1 MRSVKK
7 LVKATVSGLFGQYE
21 HSIDF
26 EKSNDF
32 VIVYGPNGVGK
43 TKFIQIVC
51 ATQSLDYGLLQSMPF
66 SAAELKYSDNVRLLV
81 KRNELNL
88 NLNEMGESVGVIEFE
103 LIGSKGKVEKWIPY
117 PPDFLKYLSRLSRFE
132 FVGNGEWE
140 DLRGGERYRLDELYR
155 RYRRSRRPSRRSES
169 EFDDY
174 PEFLEYPAAF
184 RSFSGSS

>member
-1 MRSVKK
+1 MRRCAGHAEKTTIAKELGVRSVKK

-66 SAAELKYSDNVRLLV
+66 RLP
-81 KRNELNL
+81 N
-88 NLNEMGESVGVIEFE
+88 
-103 LIGSKGKVEKWIPY
+103 
-117 PPDFLKYLSRLSRFE
+117 
-132 FVGNGEWE
+132 
-140 DLRGGERYRLDELYR
+140 
-155 RYRRSRRPSRRSES
+155 
-169 EFDDY
+169 
-174 PEFLEYPAAF
+174 
-184 RSFSGSS
+184 